1 MVAQGDSQ
9 LYQKPVMSED
19 IIPVSIAQE
28 TREPTLER
36 YE

>member
-19 IIPVSIAQE
+19 IIPVRIARE
-28 TREPTLER
+28 TWEPTLER